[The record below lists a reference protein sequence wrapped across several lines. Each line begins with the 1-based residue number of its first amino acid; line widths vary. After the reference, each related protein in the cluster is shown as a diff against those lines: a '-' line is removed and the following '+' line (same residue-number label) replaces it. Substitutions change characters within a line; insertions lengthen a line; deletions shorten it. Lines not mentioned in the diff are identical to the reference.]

1 MITTSFQ
8 DKENSPMQINLP
20 FEKSVSRMSLVN
32 CKNDSQS
39 KLVPLS
45 ISVPILIL
53 VTPDAQENEQPL
65 QPIDENE
72 VIPFI
77 DEE

>member
-8 DKENSPMQINLP
+8 DKENSPTQINLP

-32 CKNDSQS
+32 CKNDSQATM
-39 KLVPLS
+39 VPLS
-45 ISVPILIL
+45 ISVPIFILI
-53 VTPDAQENEQPL
+53 TPDAQENEQPL
-65 QPIDENE
+65 QPIHENG